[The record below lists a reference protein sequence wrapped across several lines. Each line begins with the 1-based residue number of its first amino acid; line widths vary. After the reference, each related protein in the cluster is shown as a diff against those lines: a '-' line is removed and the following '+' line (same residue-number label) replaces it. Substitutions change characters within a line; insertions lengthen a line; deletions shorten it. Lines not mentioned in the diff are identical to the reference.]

1 MLRLLLPINEK
12 EANFNG
18 LDPVDYPCSLAKE
31 FGVAVN
37 LSRLLIEKLGGT
49 GGDPSHSVQE
59 ARLDDGGV
67 EGEPCARL
75 TPSDNV
81 RPAGLWTL
89 YFVVDASL

>member
-12 EANFNG
+12 EVNFNG

-49 GGDPSHSVQE
+49 LGDPSSSVQE
-59 ARLDDGGV
+59 VRLDDGGV
-67 EGEPCARL
+67 EGEPCSRIS
-75 TPSDNV
+75 PSDNV
-81 RPAGLWTL
+81 RPAGLRTM
-89 YFVVDASL
+89 